1 MPTPFTHLDIAE
13 RMLVHDQLSPSIKA
27 LILAH
32 KPAFM
37 LGHVAAD
44 LQTICD
50 IKRADTH
57 FYRRMEALTFDA
69 PALMLIRYPELA
81 KASQLTPDHRL
92 FVAGYLAHLLFDI
105 IWFRRILHPH
115 YWDVPGWQAPF
126 EARVL
131 SHNTLLTYLDTVAL
145 GRLPAGTGPLL
156 AAATPH
162 NWLPFAADEYII
174 RWRDMLAAQ
183 LEPGAA
189 IQTVIIYA
197 ERMKIAPETFQEHL
211 ADPHWMQENV
221 FRIVPLTLLRQLLD
235 DVVIQS
241 IRYVENYLLEKNHD

>member
-13 RMLVHDQLSPSIKA
+13 RMLVSDQLSPA
-27 LILAH
+27 LRRQILAD

-50 IKRADTH
+50 LRRSDTH

-69 PALMLIRYPELA
+69 PALMLARYPEIA
-81 KASQLTPDHRL
+81 RASQLTLGHRL

-115 YWDVPGWQAPF
+115 YWDVPGWQASF

-145 GRLPAGTGPLL
+145 GRLPAGTGQLL

-162 NWLPFAADEYII
+162 HWLPFASDEQIC

-189 IQTVIIYA
+189 IQTIIIYA
-197 ERMKIAPETFQEHL
+197 ERMKVPSETFQAHL
-211 ADPHWMQENV
+211 ADPIWMQDNV
-221 FRIVPLTLLRQLLD
+221 FRIVPLPLLRQLID
-235 DVVIQS
+235 DVVMQS
-241 IRYVENYLLEKNHD
+241 IRCVENYLLEKSDD